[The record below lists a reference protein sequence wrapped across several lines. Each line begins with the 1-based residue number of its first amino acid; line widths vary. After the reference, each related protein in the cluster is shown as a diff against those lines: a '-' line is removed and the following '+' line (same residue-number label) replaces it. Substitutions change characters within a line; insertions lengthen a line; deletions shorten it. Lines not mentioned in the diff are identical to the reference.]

1 MMKHILI
8 TGGGTG
14 IGRALAE
21 RFAAKGWR
29 VTIVGRRLELLQE
42 VARDYPD
49 KISIIS
55 ADVGSIQDRQK
66 IVAEAKGTLDL
77 LVHNAAVLG
86 PVGPILDQSP
96 EDWKSHMATNVEG
109 PLFLTQAL
117 LPNLVENSRV
127 VNISSGA
134 AHQGIPGWGMYC
146 TSKAALFM
154 LGQLLKDEL
163 AQRNIWFGSVRPG
176 IVDTPMQAEIRALE
190 PENFPMVEQ
199 FRQYK
204 ATGALV
210 TSELVAQYLEWLL
223 LEVSG
228 PQLGEREWDIRDAEW
243 QSAWQKLV

>member
-1 MMKHILI
+1 MKHILI

-14 IGRALAE
+14 IGRALAG
-21 RFAAKGWR
+21 RFADKGWR
-29 VTIVGRRLELLQE
+29 VTIVGRRLNLLQE

-66 IVAEAKGTLDL
+66 IVSEAKGTLDL

-109 PLFLTQAL
+109 PLFLTQVL
-117 LPNLVENSRV
+117 LLKLVENSRV

-134 AHQGIPGWGMYC
+134 AHQGTPGWGMYC

-243 QSAWQKLV
+243 QSAWQKLA

>member
-1 MMKHILI
+1 MKHILI

-21 RFAAKGWR
+21 RFAYKGWR

-42 VARDYPD
+42 VAQEYPD
-49 KISIIS
+49 KITFVS

-117 LPNLVENSRV
+117 LPNLAENSRV
-127 VNISSGA
+127 VHISSGA

-154 LGQLLKDEL
+154 LGQLLKEEL

-243 QSAWQKLV
+243 QSAWQNLA

>member
-1 MMKHILI
+1 MKHILI

-14 IGRALAE
+14 IGRALAG
-21 RFAAKGWR
+21 RFADKGWR
-29 VTIVGRRLELLQE
+29 VTIVGRRLNLLQE

-66 IVAEAKGTLDL
+66 IVSEAKGTLDL

-117 LPNLVENSRV
+117 LPKLVENSRV

-243 QSAWQKLV
+243 QSAWQKLA

>member
-21 RFAAKGWR
+21 RFADKGWQ

-42 VARDYPD
+42 VAREYPD
-49 KISIIS
+49 KISFVS
-55 ADVGSIQDRQK
+55 ADVGKIQDRQK
-66 IVAEAKGTLDL
+66 IVAEAKGTVDL

-96 EDWKSHMATNVEG
+96 EDWKSHMAINVEG

-204 ATGALV
+204 ATGVLV

-243 QSAWQKLV
+243 QSAWQKIV

>member
-1 MMKHILI
+1 MKHILI

-29 VTIVGRRLELLQE
+29 LTIVGRRLELLQE

-55 ADVGSIQDRQK
+55 ADVGRNQDRQK
-66 IVAEAKGTLDL
+66 IVSEAKGTLDL

-96 EDWKSHMATNVEG
+96 EDWKSHMATNFEG

>member
-1 MMKHILI
+1 MKHILI

-190 PENFPMVEQ
+190 PKDFPMVEQ

-243 QSAWQKLV
+243 QSAWQKLA

>member
-1 MMKHILI
+1 MKHILI

-14 IGRALAE
+14 IGRALAG
-21 RFAAKGWR
+21 RFADKGWR
-29 VTIVGRRLELLQE
+29 VTIVGRRLNLLQE

>member
-1 MMKHILI
+1 MKHILI

-14 IGRALAE
+14 IGRALAG
-21 RFAAKGWR
+21 RFADKGWR
-29 VTIVGRRLELLQE
+29 VTIVGRRLNLLQE

-66 IVAEAKGTLDL
+66 IVSEAKGTLDL

-117 LPNLVENSRV
+117 LLKLVENSRV

-190 PENFPMVEQ
+190 PKDFPMVEQ

-243 QSAWQKLV
+243 QSAWQKLA

>member
-21 RFAAKGWR
+21 RFADKGWR
-29 VTIVGRRLELLQE
+29 VTIVGRRLDLLQE

-55 ADVGSIQDRQK
+55 ADVGRNQDRQK

-109 PLFLTQAL
+109 PLFLTQTL

-134 AHQGIPGWGMYC
+134 AHKGIPGWGMYC

-176 IVDTPMQAEIRALE
+176 IVDTPMQAEIRSLE
-190 PENFPMVEQ
+190 PGNFPMVEQ

-228 PQLGEREWDIRDAEW
+228 PQLGEREWDIRDSEW

>member
-14 IGRALAE
+14 IGRALAG
-21 RFAAKGWR
+21 RFADKGWR
-29 VTIVGRRLELLQE
+29 VTIVGRRLNLLQE

-66 IVAEAKGTLDL
+66 IVSEAKGTLDL

-117 LPNLVENSRV
+117 LPKLVENSRV

-190 PENFPMVEQ
+190 PKDFPMVEQ

-243 QSAWQKLV
+243 QSAWQKLA

>member
-29 VTIVGRRLELLQE
+29 VTIVGRRLNLLQE

-228 PQLGEREWDIRDAEW
+228 PQLGEREWDIRDTEW
-243 QSAWQKLV
+243 QSAWQKLA

>member
-1 MMKHILI
+1 MKHILI

-21 RFAAKGWR
+21 RFAEKGWQ

-42 VARDYPD
+42 AAREYPD
-49 KISIIS
+49 KISFVS
-55 ADVGSIQDRQK
+55 ADVGKIQDRQK

-117 LPNLVENSRV
+117 LPHLVENSRV
-127 VNISSGA
+127 INISSGA
-134 AHQGIPGWGMYC
+134 AHQGIPGWGLYC

-154 LGQLLKDEL
+154 LGQLLRDEL

-228 PQLGEREWDIRDAEW
+228 PQLGEREWDIRDVEW
-243 QSAWQKLV
+243 QSAWQKIV

>member
-1 MMKHILI
+1 MKHILI

-243 QSAWQKLV
+243 QSAWQKLA

>member
-1 MMKHILI
+1 MKHILI

-14 IGRALAE
+14 IGRALAG
-21 RFAAKGWR
+21 RFADKGWR
-29 VTIVGRRLELLQE
+29 VTIVGRRLNLLQE

-66 IVAEAKGTLDL
+66 IVSEAKGTLDL

-117 LPNLVENSRV
+117 LLKLVENSRV

-190 PENFPMVEQ
+190 PKDFPMVEQ

-243 QSAWQKLV
+243 QSAWQK

>member
-228 PQLGEREWDIRDAEW
+228 PQLGDREWDIRDAEW

>member
-1 MMKHILI
+1 MKKHILI

-21 RFAAKGWR
+21 RFAAKGWQ
-29 VTIVGRRLELLQE
+29 VTIVGRRSDLLQE
-42 VARDYPD
+42 VVNEYPD
-49 KISIIS
+49 RIKAIS
-55 ADVGSIQDRQK
+55 ADVGKIQDRQK

-86 PVGPILDQSP
+86 PVGPILAQNP
-96 EDWKSHMATNVEG
+96 EGWQSHMATNLEG
-109 PLFLTQAL
+109 PLFLTQAF
-117 LPNLVENSRV
+117 LPSLVDNSRV
-127 VNISSGA
+127 VHISSGA

-243 QSAWQKLV
+243 QSAWQKLA

>member
-1 MMKHILI
+1 MKHILI

-14 IGRALAE
+14 IGRALAG
-21 RFAAKGWR
+21 RFADKGWR
-29 VTIVGRRLELLQE
+29 VTIVGRRLNLLQE

-66 IVAEAKGTLDL
+66 IVSEAKGTLDL

-127 VNISSGA
+127 IHISSGA

-190 PENFPMVEQ
+190 PEDFPMVEQ

-243 QSAWQKLV
+243 QSAWQKLA

>member
-1 MMKHILI
+1 MKHILI

-14 IGRALAE
+14 IGRALAG
-21 RFAAKGWR
+21 RFADKGWR
-29 VTIVGRRLELLQE
+29 VTIVGRRLNLLQE

-66 IVAEAKGTLDL
+66 IVSEAKGTLDL

-109 PLFLTQAL
+109 PLFLTQVL
-117 LPNLVENSRV
+117 LLKLVENSRV

-243 QSAWQKLV
+243 QSAWQKLA

>member
-1 MMKHILI
+1 MKHILI

-176 IVDTPMQAEIRALE
+176 IVDTPMQAEIRALK

-243 QSAWQKLV
+243 QSAWQKLA

>member
-1 MMKHILI
+1 MKHILI

-199 FRQYK
+199 FRQHK

>member
-1 MMKHILI
+1 MKHILI

-21 RFAAKGWR
+21 RFAAKGWQ

-55 ADVGSIQDRQK
+55 ADVGRNQDRQK
-66 IVAEAKGTLDL
+66 IVSEAKGTLDL

-163 AQRNIWFGSVRPG
+163 AQKNIWFGSVRPG

-190 PENFPMVEQ
+190 PEDFPMVEQ

-228 PQLGEREWDIRDAEW
+228 PQLGEQEWDIRDAEW
-243 QSAWQKLV
+243 QSAWQKLA

>member
-1 MMKHILI
+1 MKKHILI

-14 IGRALAE
+14 IGRALAK
-21 RFAAKGWR
+21 RFADKGWL
-29 VTIVGRRLELLQE
+29 VTIVGRRVELLQE
-42 VARDYPD
+42 VAQEHPN
-49 KISIIS
+49 KITSIS
-55 ADVGSIQDRQK
+55 ADVGKIQDREK
-66 IVAEAKGTLDL
+66 IVAKAKGTLDL

-96 EDWKSHMATNVEG
+96 EDWRTHMATNVEG
-109 PLFLTQAL
+109 PLFLTQAF

-127 VNISSGA
+127 VHISSGA
-134 AHQGIPGWGMYC
+134 AHQSIPGWGMYC
-146 TSKAALFM
+146 TSKAALLM
-154 LGQLLKDEL
+154 LGQLLKGEL
-163 AQRNIWFGSVRPG
+163 AQRNIWLGSVRPG

-243 QSAWQKLV
+243 QSAWQKLA

>member
-1 MMKHILI
+1 MKHILI

-14 IGRALAE
+14 IGRALAG
-21 RFAAKGWR
+21 RFADKGWR
-29 VTIVGRRLELLQE
+29 VTIVGRRLNLLQE

-66 IVAEAKGTLDL
+66 IVSEAKGTLDL

-109 PLFLTQAL
+109 PLFLTQVL
-117 LPNLVENSRV
+117 LLKLVENSRV

-176 IVDTPMQAEIRALE
+176 IVDTPMQEEIRALK
-190 PENFPMVEQ
+190 PESFPMVEQ

-228 PQLGEREWDIRDAEW
+228 PQLGEREWDIRDTEW
-243 QSAWQKLV
+243 QSAWQKLA

>member
-228 PQLGEREWDIRDAEW
+228 PQLGEREWDIRDSEW
-243 QSAWQKLV
+243 QSAWQKLA

>member
-1 MMKHILI
+1 MKHILI

-21 RFAAKGWR
+21 RFAAKGWQ

-55 ADVGSIQDRQK
+55 ADVGRNQDRQK
-66 IVAEAKGTLDL
+66 IVSEAKGTLDL

-163 AQRNIWFGSVRPG
+163 AQKNIWFGSVRPG
-176 IVDTPMQAEIRALE
+176 IVDTPMQAEIRTLE
-190 PENFPMVEQ
+190 PEDFPMVEQ

-228 PQLGEREWDIRDAEW
+228 PQLGEQEWDIRDAEW
-243 QSAWQKLV
+243 QSAWQKLA

>member
-1 MMKHILI
+1 MKHILI

-117 LPNLVENSRV
+117 LPKLVENSRV

-176 IVDTPMQAEIRALE
+176 IVDTPMQAEIRALK

-243 QSAWQKLV
+243 QSAWQKLA

>member
-1 MMKHILI
+1 MKHILI

-14 IGRALAE
+14 IGRALAG
-21 RFAAKGWR
+21 RFADKGWR
-29 VTIVGRRLELLQE
+29 VTIVGRRLNLLQE
-42 VARDYPD
+42 VARDYPN

-66 IVAEAKGTLDL
+66 IVSEAKGTLDL

-117 LPNLVENSRV
+117 LLKLVENSRV

-190 PENFPMVEQ
+190 PKDFPMVEQ
-199 FRQYK
+199 FRQYE

-243 QSAWQKLV
+243 QSAWQKLA

>member
-163 AQRNIWFGSVRPG
+163 TQRNIWFGSVRPG

-228 PQLGEREWDIRDAEW
+228 PQLGEREWDIRDSEW

>member
-1 MMKHILI
+1 MQHILI

-29 VTIVGRRLELLQE
+29 VTIVGRRLELLQQ

-55 ADVGSIQDRQK
+55 ADVGRNQDRQK

-134 AHQGIPGWGMYC
+134 AHQGISGWGMYC

-228 PQLGEREWDIRDAEW
+228 PQLGEREWDIRDSEW
-243 QSAWQKLV
+243 QSAWQKII

>member
-1 MMKHILI
+1 MKHILI

-29 VTIVGRRLELLQE
+29 VTIVGRRLELLQQ

-55 ADVGSIQDRQK
+55 ADVGRNQDRQK
-66 IVAEAKGTLDL
+66 IVSEAKGTLDL

-109 PLFLTQAL
+109 PLFLTQVL
-117 LPNLVENSRV
+117 LLKLVENSRV

-176 IVDTPMQAEIRALE
+176 IVDTPMQAEIRALK

-243 QSAWQKLV
+243 QSAWQKLA

>member
-1 MMKHILI
+1 MKHILI

-21 RFAAKGWR
+21 RFAAKGWQ

-55 ADVGSIQDRQK
+55 ADVGRNQDRQK
-66 IVAEAKGTLDL
+66 IVSEAKGTLDL

-176 IVDTPMQAEIRALE
+176 IVDTPMQAEIRTLE
-190 PENFPMVEQ
+190 PEDFPMVEQ
-199 FRQYK
+199 FQQYK

-228 PQLGEREWDIRDAEW
+228 PQLGEQEWDIRDAEW
-243 QSAWQKLV
+243 QSAWQKLA

>member
-14 IGRALAE
+14 IGRALAG
-21 RFAAKGWR
+21 RFADKGWR
-29 VTIVGRRLELLQE
+29 VTIVGRRLNLLQE

-66 IVAEAKGTLDL
+66 IVSEAEGTLDL

-117 LPNLVENSRV
+117 LLKLVENSRV

-190 PENFPMVEQ
+190 PKDFPMVEQ

-243 QSAWQKLV
+243 QSAWQKLA

>member
-1 MMKHILI
+1 MKHILI

-14 IGRALAE
+14 IGRALAG
-21 RFAAKGWR
+21 RFADKGWR
-29 VTIVGRRLELLQE
+29 VTIVGRRLNLLQE

-66 IVAEAKGTLDL
+66 IVSEAKGTLDL

-117 LPNLVENSRV
+117 LLKLVENSRV

-190 PENFPMVEQ
+190 PEDFPMVEQ

-243 QSAWQKLV
+243 QSAWQKLA

>member
-1 MMKHILI
+1 MKHILI

-14 IGRALAE
+14 IGRALAG
-21 RFAAKGWR
+21 RFADKGWR
-29 VTIVGRRLELLQE
+29 VTIVGRRLNLLQE

-66 IVAEAKGTLDL
+66 IVSEAKGTLDL

-117 LPNLVENSRV
+117 LPKLVENSRV

-154 LGQLLKDEL
+154 LGQLLKSEL

-190 PENFPMVEQ
+190 PKDFPMVEQ

-243 QSAWQKLV
+243 QSAWQKLA

>member
-1 MMKHILI
+1 MKHILI

-228 PQLGEREWDIRDAEW
+228 PQLGEREWDIRDVEW
-243 QSAWQKLV
+243 QSAWQKLA

>member
-1 MMKHILI
+1 MKHILI

-14 IGRALAE
+14 IGRALAG
-21 RFAAKGWR
+21 RFADKGRR
-29 VTIVGRRLELLQE
+29 VTIVGRRLNLLQE

-66 IVAEAKGTLDL
+66 IVSEAKGTLDL

-117 LPNLVENSRV
+117 LLKLVENSRV

-190 PENFPMVEQ
+190 PKDFPMVEQ

-243 QSAWQKLV
+243 QSAWQKLA

>member
-1 MMKHILI
+1 MKHILI

-14 IGRALAE
+14 IGRALAV
-21 RFAAKGWR
+21 RFAEKGWR
-29 VTIVGRRLELLQE
+29 VTIVGRRLNLLQE

-66 IVAEAKGTLDL
+66 IVSEAEGTLDL

-117 LPNLVENSRV
+117 LPKLVENSRV

-190 PENFPMVEQ
+190 PEDFPMVEQ

-243 QSAWQKLV
+243 QSAWQKLA

>member
-1 MMKHILI
+1 MKHILI

-14 IGRALAE
+14 IGRALAG
-21 RFAAKGWR
+21 RFADKGWR
-29 VTIVGRRLELLQE
+29 VTIVGRRLNLLQE

-66 IVAEAKGTLDL
+66 IVSEAKGTLDL

-117 LPNLVENSRV
+117 LLKLVENSRV

-176 IVDTPMQAEIRALE
+176 IVDTPMQAEIRALA
-190 PENFPMVEQ
+190 PKDFPMVEQ

-243 QSAWQKLV
+243 QSAWQKLA